1 LVIEKDLIRS
11 MNPDVT
17 IIDLAS
23 APGGVDFGFCR
34 QQNIRAKLCLGLPG
48 IYAPQSS
55 AEILYEAIVKS
66 LS

>member
-1 LVIEKDLIRS
+1 

-17 IIDLAS
+17 IVDIAS
-23 APGGVDFGFCR
+23 APGGVDFDFCR
-34 QQNIRAKLCLGLPG
+34 QQNIRAKLCPGLPG

-55 AEILYEAIVKS
+55 AEILFEAIVKS